1 MTKRELLE
9 NYREIV
15 IDIEGM
21 EKRIEFLSR
30 YTGGPRPVRSPQI
43 TGMPRGT
50 NNPEAA
56 MLQRE
61 DTDVDRIVQ
70 KISSQMEASRQLMF
84 YFERI
89 LDETERTEGKRMKN
103 IIQYY
108 YGLGYSEDKV
118 AEKEDISQTHVNR
131 LRNDYLKKYG
141 NDIICG

>member
-1 MTKRELLE
+1 MMTKRELLE

-30 YTGGPRPVRSPQI
+30 YIGGPRPVRSVHL

-50 NNPEAA
+50 NDPEAA
-56 MLQRE
+56 MLQRDDE
-61 DTDVDRIVQ
+61 DVDRIVN
-70 KISSQMEASRQLMF
+70 KISLQMEETRRLMDM
-84 YFERI
+84 FEKI
-89 LDETERTEGKRMKN
+89 LDETEHSEGKRMKN

-108 YGLGYSEDKV
+108 YGLGYSEQRI

-131 LRNDYLKKYG
+131 LRNDYIRKYG
-141 NDIICG
+141 EEII

>member
-30 YTGGPRPVRSPQI
+30 YIGGPRPVRSPQI

-56 MLQRE
+56 MIQRE

-70 KISSQMEASRQLMF
+70 KISTQMESSRQLMV
-84 YFERI
+84 YFEKI
-89 LDETERTEGKRMKN
+89 LDETEHTEGKRMKN

-141 NDIICG
+141 EDIICG

>member
-1 MTKRELLE
+1 MTKRQLLE

-21 EKRIEFLSR
+21 DKRIAFLSR
-30 YTGGPRPVRSPQI
+30 YIGGPRPVRSPQY

-50 NNPEAA
+50 NDPEAA

-61 DTDVDRIVQ
+61 DMDVDRILQ
-70 KISSQMEASRQLMF
+70 KISIQMEESRQLMDA
-84 YFERI
+84 FEHI
-89 LDETERTEGKRMKN
+89 LDETERTDGKRMKN

-108 YGLGYSEDKV
+108 YGLGYSEERV

-131 LRNDYLKKYG
+131 LRNEYIKKYG
-141 NDIICG
+141 DELIHG

>member
-21 EKRIEFLSR
+21 DKRIAFLSK
-30 YTGGPRPVRSPQI
+30 YIGGPQPVRAVQI

-56 MLQRE
+56 MEQRDDFEFE
-61 DTDVDRIVQ
+61 DIISKIRMRMDEARHLTYMFEIILEEVMKTDGR
-70 KISSQMEASRQLMF
+70 RLH
-84 YFERI
+84 
-89 LDETERTEGKRMKN
+89 N

-108 YGLGYSEDKV
+108 YGLGYSEEKT
-118 AEKEDISQTHVNR
+118 AEKVEISQSQVNR
-131 LRNDYLKKYG
+131 LRNDYLSKYG
-141 NDIICG
+141 EEIIHG

>member
-21 EKRIEFLSR
+21 DKRIAFLSK
-30 YTGGPRPVRSPQI
+30 YIGGPRPVRSPQL

-50 NNPEAA
+50 NDPEAA

-61 DTDVDRIVQ
+61 DMDVDRIVQ
-70 KISSQMEASRQLMF
+70 KIQVQMEESRYLMDA
-84 YFERI
+84 FEKL
-89 LDETERTEGKRMKN
+89 LDETEHTDGKRMKN

-108 YGLGYSEDKV
+108 YGLGYSEEKV

-131 LRNDYLKKYG
+131 LRNDYIKKYG
-141 NDIICG
+141 DDIIHG

>member
-1 MTKRELLE
+1 MTKRQLLE

-21 EKRIEFLSR
+21 DKRIAFLSR
-30 YTGGPRPVRSPQI
+30 YIGGPRPVRSPQY

-50 NNPEAA
+50 NDPEAA

-61 DTDVDRIVQ
+61 DMDVDRILQ
-70 KISSQMEASRQLMF
+70 KISVQMEESRKLMDA
-84 YFERI
+84 FEHI
-89 LDETERTEGKRMKN
+89 LDETERTDGKRMKN

-108 YGLGYSEDKV
+108 YGLGYSEEKV

-131 LRNDYLKKYG
+131 LRNEYIKKYG
-141 NDIICG
+141 DDLIHG

>member
-1 MTKRELLE
+1 MTKRQLLE

-21 EKRIEFLSR
+21 DKRIAFLSR
-30 YTGGPRPVRSPQI
+30 YIGGPRPVRSPQY

-50 NNPEAA
+50 NDPEAA

-61 DTDVDRIVQ
+61 DMDVDRILQ
-70 KISSQMEASRQLMF
+70 KISVQMEESRQLMDA
-84 YFERI
+84 FEHI
-89 LDETERTEGKRMKN
+89 LDETERTDGKRMKN

-108 YGLGYSEDKV
+108 YGLGYSEEKV

-131 LRNDYLKKYG
+131 LRNEYIKKYG
-141 NDIICG
+141 DDLIHG

>member
-21 EKRIEFLSR
+21 EKRIEFLSK
-30 YTGGPRPVRSPQI
+30 YIGGPRPVRSPQL

-70 KISSQMEASRQLMF
+70 KISTQMETSRQLMN
-84 YFERI
+84 YFEKI

-141 NDIICG
+141 DDIIYG

>member
-21 EKRIEFLSR
+21 EKRIEFLSK
-30 YTGGPRPVRSPQI
+30 YIGGPRPVRSPQL

-50 NNPEAA
+50 NDPEAA
-56 MLQRE
+56 MLQRN
-61 DTDVDRIVQ
+61 DMDVDRIVQ
-70 KISSQMEASRQLMF
+70 KINVQMEESQQLMDA
-84 YFERI
+84 FERI
-89 LDETERTEGKRMKN
+89 LDETERTDGKRMKN

-131 LRNDYLKKYG
+131 LRNDYIKKYG
-141 NDIICG
+141 DEIIYG

>member
-21 EKRIEFLSR
+21 EKRIEFLSK
-30 YTGGPRPVRSPQI
+30 YIGGPRPVRSPQL

-56 MLQRE
+56 MLQHE

-70 KISSQMEASRQLMF
+70 KISAQMEASRQLMI
-84 YFERI
+84 YFEKI
-89 LDETERTEGKRMKN
+89 LDETERMEGKRMKN

-141 NDIICG
+141 DDIICG

>member
-21 EKRIEFLSR
+21 EKRIAFLSK
-30 YTGGPRPVRSPQI
+30 YIGGPSPVRSPQL
-43 TGMPRGT
+43 TGMPKGT
-50 NNPEAA
+50 NDPEAA

-61 DTDVDRIVQ
+61 DMDIDRIVQ
-70 KISSQMEASRQLMF
+70 KINIQMEESRQLMGA
-84 YFERI
+84 FERI
-89 LDETERTEGKRMKN
+89 LDETEHNDGRRMKN

-108 YGLGYSEDKV
+108 YGLGYSEEKV
-118 AEKEDISQTHVNR
+118 AAKEDISQTHVNR

-141 NDIICG
+141 DDEVHG